1 MLFPIFASSQS
12 VENGARLTSRK
23 TSTASWQ
30 NKKRDLLV
38 RLRESRCLAAKRSW
52 FAVRESIQTN
62 IETKQPRIDA

>member
-1 MLFPIFASSQS
+1 
-12 VENGARLTSRK
+12 
-23 TSTASWQ
+23 
-30 NKKRDLLV
+30 V